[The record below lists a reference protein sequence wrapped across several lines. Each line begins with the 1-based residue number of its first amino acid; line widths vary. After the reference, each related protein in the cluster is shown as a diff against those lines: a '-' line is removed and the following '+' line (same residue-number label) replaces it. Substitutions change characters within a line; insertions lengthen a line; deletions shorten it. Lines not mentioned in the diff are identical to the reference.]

1 MRWSSI
7 FHVHS
12 SIFSPP
18 LAAPSLLSTLLFAP
32 TQARARVHV
41 HTCIN
46 TLPAPR
52 AGLIYCVRFIAFVV
66 FAIRATRPNRPI
78 GKLDITGG
86 NENLLYEIRVFS
98 FRRRSD
104 GFIVRQ
110 ILYGEMDLRIL
121 QLM

>member
-1 MRWSSI
+1 MFI
-7 FHVHS
+7 PLFFLPPLPY
-12 SIFSPP
+12 FSPRQ
-18 LAAPSLLSTLLFAP
+18 TH
-32 TQARARVHV
+32 ARERGHQHV

-46 TLPAPR
+46 TLPTPPT
-52 AGLIYCVRFIAFVV
+52 GLIYCVRFIAFVV
-66 FAIRATRPNRPI
+66 FAIPATRPNRPI

-86 NENLLYEIRVFS
+86 NENLLYEIPVFS

-110 ILYGEMDLRIL
+110 ILYPEMDLRIL